1 MFQFEKV
8 WLRRARLVAREY
20 AHLDPYRQGL
30 FAPTTA
36 NIMTRVIPA
45 VFLQQKANG
54 WTMLSLDVSDAFL
67 TVAQLEPTI
76 TKINGSWFKLHKMVP
91 GQRAGSSR
99 WFEAFT
105 EHIKQGAQAELLL
118 EQPAPALFRLPNRSG
133 GGMVHVDDLMAAGV
147 TKSLEELE
155 KCVSQNTK

>member
-1 MFQFEKV
+1 
-8 WLRRARLVAREY
+8 
-20 AHLDPYRQGL
+20 
-30 FAPTTA
+30 
-36 NIMTRVIPA
+36 MTRVIPA

-105 EHIKQGAQAELLL
+105 EHIKQGGARAELLL
-118 EQPAPALFRLPNRSG
+118 EQPALFRLPNRSG

-147 TKSLEELE
+147 TKKFGRAGKVCLLKMQS
-155 KCVSQNTK
+155 KCRMDQGARGRSQFPEAQTHPCTS